1 MATGASQTN
10 WKVKAMAGYSSTMPR
25 PDIHGQTA
33 IQNAATAEFGHD
45 SFARL
50 RKQLKEST
58 SATEWSA
65 TPDYR
70 ALFDEAKACDHV
82 EHDQSILSPGAYFV
96 DLMRLINTKI
106 TSPIAQERTLLHR
119 RPDLM
124 NIALDAKSTND
135 EVPYLDIVNKIMSD
149 RLATL
154 SQSRSEQA
162 LNEAIYPFNLPC
174 DTLLDRIRSYTAANG
189 IALSSIYES
198 LNAKPHRLAEVVLG
212 ISNAMWTLISTPD
225 ISLERLSEAYGLPQ
239 ATGDQSDD
247 DRQKQI
253 TAYLDA
259 LQTSKNFC
267 SLAGLTE
274 KELEELLQNAEYGPD
289 VRPSDDPSPS
299 LEPKFLARYLEEKL
313 AAIDPDLTGQRR
325 KAIMMVYEGKID
337 VRIWYGERQY
347 SERDRGRTGARQYTN
362 WTEPNSQ
369 GWRILW
375 DVLHRFIRLARKL
388 DWSFTELDQAL
399 LSIGAEEIDDKA
411 LIALAEIK
419 KLEDRFSVPVNQLL
433 CFWQDLSAVQI
444 GAIFGIDSADTSQV
458 TIPNEFV
465 NPEEAY
471 RFAIP
476 AWLSRVF
483 DNETSEF
490 LWVYALPLQ
499 EGLLETVQ
507 TFNAQATDVQ
517 LDEADT
523 TRIPLSAQNL
533 SAFYRIKRFADLIG
547 WPVRQAT
554 MFLYTTESGVTGPAD
569 LNQALSWLNFLKT
582 SGLTS
587 EQLAYMT
594 NGARQ
599 PKDAPYT
606 VSAARTML
614 EALTKKVMGQPRKE
628 QISLL
633 IDGLADFYTLEASDL
648 TAIMLSLVDN
658 DAKKL
663 NRYLNDLATYRF
675 STRLDLAEPLKDGPV
690 PSELADAF
698 KIRGIDL
705 PEGTTVTQRDQGDW
719 IIRLRDANGRFS
731 RSYLINLFVRPD
743 EAGSQEDD
751 QHGVEVYETTSEL
764 KTVVHLTDR
773 LATWAE
779 AVYAAKALGLA
790 GPDFEAITSHTK
802 WFGLTKTSSWKT
814 ASGLR
819 TMHTYKALQAAFDGE
834 PLDLADL
841 IHTEEDAIAATTP
854 SGDNPSETYAS
865 PGSDYADQQS
875 IKIAAITGWPKP
887 DAYDWFYDNG
897 SAAYKSHKQAVSS
910 LEAMSR
916 LHARMGFAMKLGVG
930 PFSIGSYLPDAGEH
944 VPDYVAND
952 LLQAVKAKLGKK
964 KWSDIQ
970 AKTGKHVLERERD
983 VLAGRL
989 KFLLN
994 LDSNQALSDH
1004 LLVDVQMGGVTTI
1017 SKVKLG
1023 INTLQHYTQ
1032 RCNMGLEDNGE
1043 GGKVRVPL
1051 SHKEWSWRSHYRI
1064 WEANRNVFFH
1074 PENNLDPDLRIHK
1087 TPEFT
1092 ELQAQLLENEITP
1105 ASVAEAYND
1114 YFDKVENLARLKIVS
1129 SYMASVAVPE
1139 EDRVEKTLYLIGRSH
1154 TTNPVF
1160 FHREAIIADGEQ
1172 DGDAPQI
1179 LRWSPWQQVDLSINA
1194 PTVNAIHIFGKLF
1207 LFWVER
1213 LEEKRTVTVDNHSAH
1228 TTVTKATVK
1237 YTFQNISGEW
1247 ISPQIVKSLNNLKIQ
1262 EDVKQLDFEINKYH
1276 KKSIEIYNKLKQD
1289 TSDVQITEFVDKS
1302 SHYWY
1307 DVPRTSINIMDCFNL
1322 DSFSNYAREAWQPNF
1337 NTSNRRARLR
1347 QKLIEEG
1354 WRRFRAAAYH
1364 QVRGNS
1370 VFAVEGADGLQSAKP
1385 VDMGGLIDAKMEDS
1399 ISKLDAA
1406 ADEFLAALKEQ
1417 DSWVAVRQQHSVSQL
1432 TQADQWDYVSVFLAD
1447 VPKPSSNERQ
1457 ILVAYGDHNAYQS
1470 DGSNTRKKSL
1480 TFLPALMDADL
1491 VDRQA
1496 DVHLAIDGRPLRKS
1510 AIDPDIAKGFYWGVV
1525 RSESVP
1531 NRLLHGRIESFSHPK
1546 DVYFGDLDGHIYY
1559 ETTIDY
1565 VFSKK
1570 TEKRS
1575 YWYPNR
1581 KKFIADIMKLVD
1593 RNINNFSDDGTG
1605 AWCNQTDFDAV
1616 AASRLL
1622 MCDAPAFDVL
1632 QVANQPGWACVSTGD
1647 EQFLVIPKGAQ
1658 AATLAEGLTA
1668 KSTSNG
1674 QLSLLYDD
1682 PSVKPD
1688 GYKFVRLASTAI
1700 DDLSQKMFAG
1710 GADHLLTEASQQTAE
1725 KPFSRLSPSVERL
1738 DPPAADQLDFDGAF
1752 GLYFKE
1758 IFFHI
1763 PFLIAD
1769 RLNAS
1774 RHFEEARNWYHH
1786 IFNPLP
1792 YANDGETDDEMPYWR
1807 YLPFRGHSLERL
1819 SDIGKASPEEMRIYE
1834 DDPFDPHAIA
1844 GVRPGAYEKAIVMKY
1859 IDNLLDWG
1867 DQLFANDNWE
1877 SIVQAHLLYSQA
1889 QNMLGKR
1896 QAQNSKLYEQYGR
1909 TYELIVDYN
1918 IDASEL
1924 AKPFCIEDINFF
1936 PLMPNSV
1943 FSDYWSRVEDRLSK
1957 IRHSMDIKGNVRH
1970 LELFQPEIDPAAL
1983 IRAMAAGQ
1991 DIDSISS
1998 GFHTPVPHYRFS
2010 TMIRRAREAAST
2022 VAQLGSTLS
2031 NTLERKD
2038 AEQLSLMRSTHEK
2051 ATLQQLGEIKLQQI
2065 DDAEAQVEALEASLQ
2080 DAKDRRTYY
2089 GRLLSKG
2096 LNASEKSA
2104 QKQMNKSL
2112 KASYA
2117 AIGVRAGA
2125 VPAHMIPTIGG
2136 TSEGGFQPGSSVSEA
2151 ASLSDGVGAMMA
2163 HRAGMAQTDA
2173 QNRRRKD
2180 EWELQRNL
2188 ADHDCDQISAQIE
2201 GAKLRLE
2208 IATKTVK
2215 SHESKKHY
2223 AQEQDI
2229 LLRGKFTNGQLYQ
2242 VLAQRLA
2249 RIHQESYQVAYGLAK
2264 LAEKAYQY
2272 ERATGETKIGFDYW
2286 SSGQHGLL
2294 AGDSLMLSL
2303 DQLEAAYEQENE
2315 REFEIEKTISLNA
2328 LTSAELHNLKTTGSC
2343 TFTLNEELFDRDFP
2357 GHYRRRIK
2365 SLAVTIPAIVGPYQ
2379 NVRATLTQTLNRV
2392 ILAPDSAAV
2401 DFLLPEGAGKHGVG
2415 SDRNIRTDWRKRQ
2428 KIALSKGVD
2437 DSGLFELNFRD
2448 ERYLPFEGTGAVS
2461 DWKLD
2466 MPLDNNSIDF
2476 KSISDVI
2483 IRLRYTALEHDGLE
2497 THVRTK
2503 LEGLDKDS
2511 TSAASI

>member
-1 MATGASQTN
+1 
-10 WKVKAMAGYSSTMPR
+10 MPR

-45 SFARL
+45 SFVRL

-58 SATEWSA
+58 GMTEWST

-106 TSPIAQERTLLHR
+106 TSPVAQERTLLHR

-124 NIALDAKSTND
+124 DIALDGKSTND
-135 EVPYLDIVNKIMSD
+135 EVPYLEIVNKIMSD

-154 SQSRSEQA
+154 SQNRSEQA

-174 DTLLDRIRSYTAANG
+174 DTSLDRIRSYTAANG

-198 LNAKPHRLAEVVLG
+198 LNAKPHRLAEAVLG

-239 ATGDQSDD
+239 ATGDQSND

-253 TAYLDA
+253 TAYVAA
-259 LQTSKNFC
+259 LQTSENFC

-274 KELEELLQNAEYGPD
+274 KELEELLQNAGYGPD

-299 LEPKFLARYLEEKL
+299 LESKFLTRYLEEKL

-337 VRIWYGERQY
+337 VRIWYGETQYYAERQY
-347 SERDRGRTGARQYTN
+347 SERDRERTGAREYAT

-419 KLEDRFSVPVNQLL
+419 KLEDRFSVPVNQLF

-444 GAIFGIDSADTSQV
+444 GAIFGIDSADASQI
-458 TIPNEFV
+458 TIPTEYV

-490 LWVYALPLQ
+490 LWIYTLPLQ
-499 EGLLETVQ
+499 EGLLEIVP
-507 TFNAQATDVQ
+507 TFNERATDNQ
-517 LDEADT
+517 LDVTDT
-523 TRIPLSAQNL
+523 TRIPLSPQNL

-547 WPVRQAT
+547 WPVRQAAL
-554 MFLYTTESGVTGPAD
+554 FLFTTESGVNGPAD
-569 LNQALSWLNFLKT
+569 LNQALSWLDFLST

-587 EQLAYMT
+587 EQLSYMAE
-594 NGARQ
+594 GAKQ

-614 EALTKKVMGQPRKE
+614 EALTKKVMGQPREE

-633 IDGLADFYTLEASDL
+633 IGGLADFYTLDASDL
-648 TAIMLSLVDN
+648 YAIILSLVDN

-663 NRYLNDLATYRF
+663 NRYLNDLSAYRF
-675 STRLDLAEPLKDGPV
+675 STRLDPAEQLTEGPV

-719 IIRLRDANGRFS
+719 IIQLRDAKGRFS
-731 RSYLINLFVRPD
+731 RSYLINLFVRPG
-743 EAGSQEDD
+743 EAGSQEDN
-751 QHGVEVYETTSEL
+751 QHGVEVYENTSEL
-764 KTVVHLTDR
+764 KTVVRLTER

-790 GPDFEAITSHTK
+790 GPDFDAITANTK

-819 TMHTYKALQAAFDGE
+819 AMHTYKALQAAFDGE

-841 IHTEEDAIAATTP
+841 IPSEEDAITAITP
-854 SGDNPSETYAS
+854 SDENLWESYVALE
-865 PGSDYADQQS
+865 SDYADQQS
-875 IKIAAITGWPKP
+875 IKTVAITGWPRP
-887 DAYDWFYDNG
+887 DVYDWFYNDG

-910 LEAMSR
+910 VEAMSR
-916 LHARMGFAMKLGVG
+916 LHAQMGFAMRLGVG
-930 PFSIGSYLPDAGEH
+930 PSSIGRYLPDAGDY
-944 VPDYVAND
+944 VPDYFADD
-952 LLQAVKAKLGKK
+952 LLQAVKAKHGKK
-964 KWSDIQ
+964 KWSDVQ
-970 AKTGKHVLERERD
+970 AKTGKHVLERQRD

-994 LDSNQALSDH
+994 FDSNQALSDH

-1023 INTLQHYTQ
+1023 INTLQHYIQ

-1043 GGKVRVPL
+1043 DGGKVRVPL
-1051 SHKEWSWRSHYRI
+1051 SHKEWSWRSHYRV
-1064 WEANRNVFFH
+1064 WEANRKVFFH

-1160 FHREAIIADGEQ
+1160 FHRKAIIADSEQ

-1179 LRWSPWQQVDLSINA
+1179 LRWSPWQQVDLPINA

-1228 TTVTKATVK
+1228 TTVTKATIK
-1237 YTFQNISGEW
+1237 YTFQTISGEW
-1247 ISPQIVKSLNNLKIQ
+1247 VSPQIVKSLKNLKIS

-1276 KKSIEIYNKLKQD
+1276 KKSIEIFNKLKQD
-1289 TSDVQITEFVDKS
+1289 ISDVQITEFVDKS
-1302 SHYWY
+1302 SVYWY
-1307 DVPRTSINIMDCFNL
+1307 DVPSSSINIMDCFDL
-1322 DSFSNYAREAWQPNF
+1322 DSFSNYAREASQPNF
-1337 NTSNRRARLR
+1337 NKAERRARLR
-1347 QKLIEEG
+1347 QKLIAEG

-1364 QVRGNS
+1364 QVDGNR
-1370 VFAVEGADGLQSAKP
+1370 VFQVEGADGLQSAKP
-1385 VDMGGLIDAKMEDS
+1385 LDMEGLIDAKMGDS
-1399 ISKLDAA
+1399 IATLDAA
-1406 ADEFLAALKEQ
+1406 AEEFLAALKEQ
-1417 DSWVAVRQQHSVSQL
+1417 DSWVAARQQHGIYDT
-1432 TQADQWDYVSVFLAD
+1432 TQAAQWDYVSVFLAD

-1496 DVHLAIDGRPLRKS
+1496 DIHLAIDGRPLRKS

-1525 RSESVP
+1525 RSQSVP

-1546 DVYFGDLDGHIYY
+1546 DVYFGDLNGHIYY
-1559 ETTIDY
+1559 NITTDNFFGGRTET
-1565 VFSKK
+1565 
-1570 TEKRS
+1570 RS

-1581 KKFIADIMKLVD
+1581 KEYVADVMKLVD
-1593 RNINNFSDDGTG
+1593 RNTNNFRHDGRFA
-1605 AWCNQTDFDAV
+1605 AWCEQTDFDAV

-1622 MCDAPAFDVL
+1622 KCDAPGFDVL

-1658 AATLAEGLTA
+1658 AGTLAEGLSAEA
-1668 KSTSNG
+1668 KPDG
-1674 QLSLLYDD
+1674 QLSMLYDD

-1710 GADHLLTEASQQTAE
+1710 GVDHLLTEDSQQTAE
-1725 KPFSRLSPSVERL
+1725 EPFSRLSPSVERL
-1738 DPPAADQLDFDGAF
+1738 EPPTSDQLDFDGAF

-1763 PFLIAD
+1763 PFLIAN

-1774 RHFEEARNWYHH
+1774 RHFEEARKWYHH

-1792 YANDGETDDEMPYWR
+1792 YANDGKTDDEMPYWR
-1807 YLPFRGHSLERL
+1807 YLPFRGHSLELL

-1844 GVRPGAYEKAIVMKY
+1844 GIRPGAYEKAIVMRY

-1877 SIVQAHLLYSQA
+1877 SIVQAHLLYTQA
-1889 QNMLGKR
+1889 QNMLGKKP
-1896 QAQNSKLYEQYGR
+1896 AQNSKPYDQSER
-1909 TYELIVDYN
+1909 TYEMIVDYN

-1924 AKPFCIEDINFF
+1924 AKPFCIEDISFF

-1991 DIDSISS
+1991 DIDSIAS

-2022 VAQLGSTLS
+2022 VARLGSTLS

-2038 AEQLSLMRSTHEK
+2038 AEQLSVMRSTHEK
-2051 ATLQQLGEIKLQQI
+2051 ATLQQLGEIKVQQI

-2080 DAKDRRTYY
+2080 NAKDRRTYY

-2096 LNASEKSA
+2096 LNASEKNA

-2173 QNRRRKD
+2173 QNHRRKE

-2188 ADHDCDQISAQIE
+2188 ADHDCDQISAQLE

-2215 SHESKKHY
+2215 SHESKKRY
-2223 AQEQDI
+2223 AEEQDI
-2229 LLRGKFTNGQLYQ
+2229 LLKGKFTNGQLYQ

-2249 RIHQESYQVAYGLAK
+2249 RIHQESYQVAYDLAK

-2272 ERATGETKIGFDYW
+2272 ERSTGETKIGYDYW

-2328 LTSAELHNLKTTGSC
+2328 LTSDELHKLKTTGSC

-2379 NVRATLTQTLNRV
+2379 NVRATLTQTLNRI

-2401 DFLLPEGAGKHGVG
+2401 DFLLPEAAGERGAG

-2461 DWKLD
+2461 EWKLD

-2503 LEGLDKDS
+2503 LEGLDKG
-2511 TSAASI
+2511 ALGVASI